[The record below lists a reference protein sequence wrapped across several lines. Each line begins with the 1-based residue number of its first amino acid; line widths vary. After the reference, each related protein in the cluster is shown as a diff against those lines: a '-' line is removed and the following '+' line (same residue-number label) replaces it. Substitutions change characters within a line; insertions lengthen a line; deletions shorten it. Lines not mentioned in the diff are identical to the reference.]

1 MSLAEAND
9 FIKYVNNFLKMPI
22 TPKQNA
28 AIVCLMLDNK
38 INREG
43 AKELLKYVIKQ
54 NLEKHNEIMAMSKE
68 QILELI
74 DTLGLQH
81 EPS

>member
-1 MSLAEAND
+1 MSQAEAND
-9 FIKYVNNFLKMPI
+9 FIKYVNNFLKIPI

-28 AIVCLMLDNK
+28 AIICLMLNGT

-54 NLEKHNEIMAMSKE
+54 NLEKHNEIVAMSKE
-68 QILELI
+68 KILELI
-74 DTLGLQH
+74 DNRIAA
-81 EPS
+81 

>member
-1 MSLAEAND
+1 MSQAEAND
-9 FIKYVNNFLKMPI
+9 FIKYVNNFLKIPI

-28 AIVCLMLDNK
+28 AIICLMLNGT

-68 QILELI
+68 KFLELI
-74 DTLGLQH
+74 DNRIAA
-81 EPS
+81 